1 MKLRDEIRCAGL
13 SGQTI
18 VGVDY
23 RLGRMAIER
32 ISVEQLL
39 NGRYKTLL
47 DSNVYRVI
55 NTENTS
61 CNDVKYIFILN
72 RR

>member
-13 SGQTI
+13 AGQTI
-18 VGVDY
+18 IGVDY

-32 ISVEQLL
+32 ISIEQLL
-39 NGRYKTLL
+39 NGRYKTIL

-55 NTENTS
+55 NTENTNS
-61 CNDVKYIFILN
+61 DDVKYIFILN